1 MFTKRLFQFLI
12 LVALIFSAFAI
23 PTSALAGSSVCGG
36 SVTVASSDTLRKIAD
51 RCGTTVNALKLA
63 NNISNVNLIY
73 VGQVLVMPGAL
84 LKGSGGTDIYIVNHG
99 DTLKQI
105 AANFSTSLDVLL
117 SLNPA
122 ITNANL
128 IYAGQRLTVPTPGGT
143 NPTPV
148 PTPLPTSGQTYTVQ
162 SGDTMKK
169 IATRLGITLDALV
182 KANPQVTDI
191 NKIYV
196 GQKLNLP
203 AGVSVYI
210 VVKGDT
216 LKKIAERF
224 GTTWQNLMTLNP
236 DIKDANKIYVGQII
250 KLK

>member
-1 MFTKRLFQFLI
+1 MSTKRFIQFLTI
-12 LVALIFSAFAI
+12 AALLISTLAL
-23 PTSALAGSSVCGG
+23 PTRALAGSSVCGG
-36 SVTVASSDTLRKIAD
+36 SVTVASGDTLRKIAD
-51 RCGTTVNALKLA
+51 RCGTTVNAIKLA
-63 NNISNVNLIY
+63 NNISNVDLIY
-73 VGQVLVMPGAL
+73 VGQVLAMPGAL

-105 AANFSTSLDVLL
+105 ASNFATSLDVLL

-128 IYAGQRLTVPTPGGT
+128 IYAGQRLAVPTPGGT
-143 NPTPV
+143 TPIPTPI
-148 PTPLPTSGQTYTVQ
+148 PTGGQTYTVQ

-236 DIKDANKIYVGQII
+236 DIKDANKIYVGQVI

>member
-1 MFTKRLFQFLI
+1 MSAKNLTRLFI
-12 LVALIFSAFAI
+12 LVALLASAVAF
-23 PTSALAGSSVCGG
+23 PSSARAGSTPCGG
-36 SVTVASSDTLRKIAD
+36 NVTVVSGDTLRKIAN
-51 RCGTTVNALKLA
+51 RCSTTVNALKLA

-84 LKGSGGTDIYIVNHG
+84 IKGSGGYDIYIVNHG

-105 AANFSTSLDVLL
+105 AALFGTTMDVLL

-128 IYAGQRLTVPTPGGT
+128 IYAGQRMTVPAPGST
-143 NPTPV
+143 IPTPV
-148 PTPLPTSGQTYTVQ
+148 PSGGQIYIVQ
-162 SGDTMKK
+162 RGDTMKK
-169 IATRLGITLDALV
+169 IASRLGITLDALV

-191 NKIYV
+191 NLIYV
-196 GQKLNLP
+196 GQKLNVP
-203 AGVSVYI
+203 DGVSVYI

-236 DIKDANKIYVGQII
+236 DIKNANLIYVGQII

>member
-1 MFTKRLFQFLI
+1 MLTKKSIQFLTI
-12 LVALIFSAFAI
+12 VVVLVSALALPS
-23 PTSALAGSSVCGG
+23 SALAGSSVCGG
-36 SVTVASSDTLRKIAD
+36 SVTVASGDTLRKIAD

-84 LKGSGGTDIYIVNHG
+84 LKGSGGYDIYIVNHG

-105 AANFSTSLDVLL
+105 ASSFSTSMEVLL

-128 IYAGQRLTVPTPGGT
+128 IYAGQRLSVPTPGGT
-143 NPTPV
+143 TPV
-148 PTPLPTSGQTYTVQ
+148 PTPFPISGQKYTVQ

-169 IATRLGITLDALV
+169 IATRLGITLEALV

-196 GQKLNLP
+196 GQTLNLP
-203 AGVSVYI
+203 AGLSVYI

-216 LKKIAERF
+216 LKKIADRF
-224 GTTWQNLMTLNP
+224 GTTWQNLMALNP
-236 DIKDANKIYVGQII
+236 VIKNANLIYVGQVI